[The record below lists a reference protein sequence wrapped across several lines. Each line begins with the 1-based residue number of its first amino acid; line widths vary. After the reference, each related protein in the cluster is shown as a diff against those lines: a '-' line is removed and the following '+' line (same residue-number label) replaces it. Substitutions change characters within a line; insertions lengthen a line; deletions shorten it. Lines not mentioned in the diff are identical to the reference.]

1 MSPNVEDKPS
11 YDDKM
16 SCEIIALPNNYLVT
30 AERASFSTIKCRQI
44 ANPSTNEG
52 SAKIVSHNKKGD
64 QFGSNVGICGMW
76 INLCMKFG
84 INPAQYFV
92 IFSK

>member
-30 AERASFSTIKCRQI
+30 AERASFSTKKCRQI

-52 SAKIVSHNKKGD
+52 STKIVSVRFKCWYMWDVD
-64 QFGSNVGICGMW
+64 QIMHEVWDKSSS
-76 INLCMKFG
+76 
-84 INPAQYFV
+84 
-92 IFSK
+92 IFCDI